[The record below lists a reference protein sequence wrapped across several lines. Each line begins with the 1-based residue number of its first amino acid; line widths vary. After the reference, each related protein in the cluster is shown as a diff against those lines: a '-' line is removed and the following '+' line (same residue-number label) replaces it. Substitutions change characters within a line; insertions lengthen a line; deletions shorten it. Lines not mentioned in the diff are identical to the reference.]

1 MDMRNIGSLAD
12 HIESGA
18 IVIADLLVGYLSME
32 VHIMRQ
38 DKDLLDVPSS
48 EYRILVFN
56 RISNI
61 CTYSYHF
68 PDQRTYDEEG
78 AAVHT

>member
-1 MDMRNIGSLAD
+1 
-12 HIESGA
+12 
-18 IVIADLLVGYLSME
+18 
-32 VHIMRQ
+32 MRQ

-61 CTYSYHF
+61 CSYSYHF

-78 AAVHT
+78 VAVHT